1 MEEITE
7 QQIKVPPRLM
17 ISAMILSLIL
27 AGGLTGFVLAKKDM
41 GGLTGSGKA
50 TIIKTQKMVGST
62 DTKTFPDKAEGVL
75 EKGGLGG
82 EGTHKL
88 VRNPKDPSQTAVLT
102 SSIVNLDDFI
112 GKKVRVYG
120 QTFAAQKAGWLMDVG
135 RVELLE

>member
-1 MEEITE
+1 M
-7 QQIKVPPRLM
+7 KKKG
-17 ISAMILSLIL
+17 LIVGVVFLLVL
-27 AGGLTGFVLAKKDM
+27 AGGLTGFVLAKKNSGSVVT
-41 GGLTGSGKA
+41 GG
-50 TIIKTQKMVGST
+50 IIKTEKITGFV

-75 EKGGLGG
+75 EKGSLSG

-88 VRNPKDPSQTAVLT
+88 VRNPKDSSQTAALT